1 MSRRA
6 LILAGLLASVAAVV
20 VAGCGSKG
28 TVAPVPNTVEGSVPK
43 TTTTT
48 TTTTGPTLKGDPA
61 AGKTVFTSAGGCT
74 ACHTL
79 KAANAT
85 GTIGPNLDDAKP
97 PEALVVDRVTNGK
110 GVMPSFKGKLSSQQ
124 IADVAAFVSQSAGG

>member
-6 LILAGLLASVAAVV
+6 LILAGLLGSVAAFA

-48 TTTTGPTLKGDPA
+48 TTSTGPALKGDPA
-61 AGKTVFTSAGGCT
+61 AGKTVFASAGCS

-85 GTIGPNLDDAKP
+85 GTVGPNLDNAKP
-97 PEALVVDRVTNGK
+97 AEALVVDRVTNGK
-110 GVMPSFKGKLSSQQ
+110 GVMPSFKGKLSPQQ